1 MTIEERFTQVLRDW
15 SEVFMHRSMSDFK
28 RFMDDSGLSASQVNT
43 LMRLHYRGACSVSD
57 LGAHAGISN
66 AASSQMIDRLVGMV
80 LLDRSE
86 DPTDRRNKIIA
97 LAPKGRE
104 LINQGIEARRAWME
118 ELTTA
123 ISPDEQGAIVKALT
137 LLTHAARQLE
147 RDAPEKMISASMKVK
162 KSETVK
168 AVGVPEP

>member
-66 AASSQMIDRLVGMV
+66 AASSQMIDRLVGMS
-80 LLDRSE
+80 LLQRSE
-86 DPTDRRNKIIA
+86 DPNDRRNKVIA
-97 LAPKGRE
+97 LSPQGHA
-104 LINQGIEARRAWME
+104 LIEQGIEARRAWME
-118 ELTTA
+118 ALTTA
-123 ISPDEQGAIVKALT
+123 LSPDEQQAIVTALT

-147 RDAPEKMISASMKVK
+147 QEGMRV
-162 KSETVK
+162 
-168 AVGVPEP
+168 

>member
-15 SEVFMHRSMSDFK
+15 SEVFMHRSMTDFK

-66 AASSQMIDRLVGMV
+66 AASSQMIDRLVGMD
-80 LLDRSE
+80 LLQRSE
-86 DPTDRRNKIIA
+86 DPNDRRNKVIA
-97 LAPKGRE
+97 LSPQGRAMIE
-104 LINQGIEARRAWME
+104 QGIEARRAWME
-118 ELTTA
+118 QLTTA
-123 ISPDEQGAIVKALT
+123 LSPEEQQAIVTALT

-147 RDAPEKMISASMKVK
+147 QEGAVVQ
-162 KSETVK
+162 KSETV
-168 AVGVPEP
+168 